1 MRRFPFP
8 VSRFPVLTRRRRRNA
23 FTLVEVLLVLAIL
36 VILGAMVGVGVV
48 QVQRTANK
56 RAAQA
61 QIGMLKE
68 TVDLY
73 HVDIGHFPESLDD
86 LRQQPA
92 NLRNPDKWHPFL
104 ESDLPDDPWGNP
116 YQYEANS
123 DEFRIWSY
131 GPDGTEGGNDDIS
144 S

>member
-1 MRRFPFP
+1 MK
-8 VSRFPVLTRRRRRNA
+8 RRRPRNA

-48 QVQRTANK
+48 QVQKTANK

-73 HVDIGHFPESLDD
+73 HVDMGTFPDSLDD
-86 LRQQPA
+86 LRVQPA
-92 NLRNPDKWHPFL
+92 NLRNPDKWHPFM
-104 ESDLPDDPWGNP
+104 DKDVPADPWGNS
-116 YQYEANS
+116 YQYERNG
-123 DEFRIWSY
+123 DEFRIYSF
-131 GPDGTEGGNDDIS
+131 GPDGSEGSNDDIS